1 MNIVVVT
8 DYGVDVYKKWNDVMR
23 THDVKKDDFVRY
35 DKDYI
40 LYFDKEAHQVSKDI
54 KLIEQVATAKIFPKP
69 KMTMPELMS
78 IGSFGILVILMM
90 GGF

>member
-8 DYGVDVYKKWNDVMR
+8 DYGVDVYKKWADVKR
-23 THDVKKDDFVRY
+23 THDVKKEDFVRY
-35 DKDYI
+35 DKDFI

-69 KMTMPELMS
+69 KMTTTEMMS
-78 IGSFGILVILMM
+78 IGSFGILLMM
-90 GGF
+90 LLGGL